1 MYDLIILGGGP
12 GGTKA
17 AELAARAGLKT
28 VVIEMD
34 RLGGTCLNRGCIP
47 TKAYYASLVGGRVPP
62 EEMWSYRE
70 GIVKK
75 LGDGISTLMKMSG
88 AEILR
93 GRGKIISA
101 EGVKILEVETADG
114 VKRVEGKRL
123 LLAAGAR
130 SLPLEFEGADLPG
143 VLTGD
148 WAVTDPDLWKYPE
161 TEEVKSVAIIGA
173 GVIAA
178 EFAVLL
184 RRMGKEVTILKH
196 SDQLLR
202 RADRDIKK
210 KLAQSFKK
218 MKITLVD
225 YFSPEKAAAEGG
237 KIRLRGK
244 TREGEYELLCDRL
257 LLASSMVPILDG
269 YGLENTSVKHSEKGI
284 AVNSHMETNLPG
296 VYALG
301 DVSGGMMLAHLAEY
315 QALSAVEHMLGREY
329 SIEKDHVP
337 WCVFSD
343 PEIAAVGLS
352 EDEAERRGI
361 AVRTARAYFLGNGM
375 ALAMN
380 STDGFIKVLA
390 SKEDDTLLG
399 VHIIGPEAASLIGE
413 AALAVGH
420 RMKAAD
426 VARTVHPHPT
436 LTECFKDALFRLEE

>member
-1 MYDLIILGGGP
+1 MYDLIVLGGGP
-12 GGTKA
+12 GGTRA
-17 AELAARAGLKT
+17 AELGAKAGLKT
-28 VVIEMD
+28 VLIEMD

-47 TKAYYASLVGGRVPP
+47 TKAYYAALVGGRVFP
-62 EEMWSYRE
+62 EDMWNYRE

-75 LGDGISTLMKMSG
+75 LGEGISTLLKMSG

-93 GRGKIISA
+93 GKGKIASA
-101 EGVKILEVETADG
+101 GETKIVEVETPDG
-114 VKRVEGKRL
+114 TKRIEGRFL
-123 LLAAGAR
+123 LLAPGAR

-148 WAVTDPDLWKYPE
+148 WAVTEPNLWKYPE
-161 TEEVKSVAIIGA
+161 TERVKSVGIVGA
-173 GVIAA
+173 GVIAV

-210 KLAQSFKK
+210 KLVQSFKK

-225 YFSPEKAAAEGG
+225 YFSPERAAAEED
-237 KIRLRGK
+237 KIRIEGK
-244 TREGEYELLCDRL
+244 TREGEYSLLCDRL

-269 YGLENTSVKHSEKGI
+269 YGLENTSINHSLKGI
-284 AVNSHMETNLPG
+284 SVDSRMKTNLPG

-301 DVSGGMMLAHLAEY
+301 DVTGGMMLAHLAEY
-315 QALSAVEHMLGREY
+315 QALSAVEHILGREY
-329 SIEKDHVP
+329 IIEKDNVP

-352 EDEAERRGI
+352 EDEAEKRGI
-361 AVRTARAYFLGNGM
+361 AVRIARAYFLGNGM

-436 LTECFKDALFRLEE
+436 LTECFKEALFRLEE

>member
-12 GGTKA
+12 GGTRA
-17 AELAARAGLKT
+17 AELASKAGLKT
-28 VVIEMD
+28 VLVEMD

-47 TKAYYASLVGGRVPP
+47 TKAYYSALVGGRVSP
-62 EEMWSYRE
+62 EDMWNYRE

-75 LGDGISTLMKMSG
+75 LGEGISTLMKMSG

-93 GRGKIISA
+93 GRGKIVSA
-101 EGVKILEVETADG
+101 GEPKILEVETADG
-114 VKRVEGKRL
+114 IKRVEGRL
-123 LLAAGAR
+123 LLLAPGAR
-130 SLPLEFEGADLPG
+130 SLPLEFEGAHLPG

-148 WAVTDPDLWKYPE
+148 WAVTESDLWKYPE
-161 TEEVKSVAIIGA
+161 TEGVKSVGIVGA
-173 GVIAA
+173 GVIAV

-225 YFSPEKAAAEGG
+225 YLSPERAVAEEG
-237 KIRLRGK
+237 KIRLEGK
-244 TREGEYELLCDRL
+244 TREGEYSLLCDRL

-269 YGLENTSVKHSEKGI
+269 YGLENTTIKHSEKGI
-284 AVNSHMETNLPG
+284 SVDSHMETNLPG

-301 DVSGGMMLAHLAEY
+301 DVTGGMMLAHLAEY
-315 QALSAVEHMLGREY
+315 QALSAVEHMLEKEY
-329 SIEKDHVP
+329 TIEKDHVS

-352 EDEAERRGI
+352 EDEAERRGV
-361 AVRTARAYFLGNGM
+361 AVKTARAYFLGNGM

-380 STDGFIKVLA
+380 STDGFIKVVA

-413 AALAVGH
+413 AALAVGY

-436 LTECFKDALFRLEE
+436 LTECFKEALFRLEE